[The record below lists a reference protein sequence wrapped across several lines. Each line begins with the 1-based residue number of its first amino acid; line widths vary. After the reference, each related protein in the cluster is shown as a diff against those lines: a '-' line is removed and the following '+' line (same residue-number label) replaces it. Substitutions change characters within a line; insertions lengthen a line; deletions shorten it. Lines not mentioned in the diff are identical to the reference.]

1 MLCSEDEAAVDDD
14 EGALSSSSMSDIE
27 SYTNPSR
34 RRAHSRTRASSKL
47 SLHSLT
53 NGQRHQRRRLR
64 HRLTCSTST
73 CTAESA
79 RSPSSS
85 PPHALEPA
93 RRSGL
98 MMVPEARVYSSDG
111 GSEEENN
118 PTDAVGV
125 GVGVRK
131 ADAEA
136 DADAEAKENRRP
148 AVRVAAATARAEA
161 SSRQRKHANMDERAK
176 LHAILAQ
183 LRQQRAA
190 RQQEREMAQATAAHD
205 THLAPEPSDENTQKL
220 STVANPRSQNN
231 STDGTSH
238 STGAPS
244 AGGLL
249 FGSRALFSSGGAVF
263 GTLSTATQSQSA
275 AAVVARP
282 PAISKSRLEPLSRLR
297 PSPGAESLKT
307 HASLMPTAT
316 ATATVAAVVAPVAAV
331 ASAAALVVAPHPPP
345 SASFKNI
352 RRTPRI
358 QSQSPHPIAAGAVA
372 ATAPLHVVQS
382 PVMQSPLEPIIPV
395 AAKTGR
401 LILSPIHHTP
411 EEDLHPI
418 QMPMPM
424 RESSRAHLQSV
435 KPLNPLSVQPPISK
449 SRTIA
454 NTPPV
459 HLEEPAEQSNA
470 TPPPSKLLG
479 AGVRQLSMEPNT
491 SSLKTLLESNTQ
503 FIASALRRGQRTL
516 EPLGVTRLSSTLP
529 SQKTTANAT
538 VGESRT
544 GGSNRATGA
553 GVGAAGEERAEVAAA
568 AITFPPPR
576 LKSAA
581 RRLPPLPLV
590 AMAEQMRT
598 ARKSAARSGRAPRG
612 ALRASHPRCFH
623 CGKRTGPATGFV
635 CRYACLV
642 DTKHRSLSARELAT
656 HMPFSSPIVLVRA
669 HNRSFVHNLWTCS
682 QMWEQ
687 LLRDASLRRGARVS
701 VRLQSRGP
709 PRDRALQPDR
719 DCTEAAQNMNMKT
732 NMNTNTIRWLR
743 TVRSDWREPVLS
755 TACPASLQPFRAVTS
770 ST

>member
-1 MLCSEDEAAVDDD
+1 MDDD

-34 RRAHSRTRASSKL
+34 RRAHSRARASSKL

-53 NGQRHQRRRLR
+53 NANGQRHQRHRHRLR
-64 HRLTCSTST
+64 HQLTCSTST

-85 PPHALEPA
+85 PPQALEPV

-111 GSEEENN
+111 GSEEESNN
-118 PTDAVGV
+118 NLTDGV
-125 GVGVRK
+125 GVQK
-131 ADAEA
+131 
-136 DADAEAKENRRP
+136 ADAEAKENRSPAVHAAAAVSTVRP
-148 AVRVAAATARAEA
+148 AAEA
-161 SSRQRKHANMDERAK
+161 SSRQRKHANANMGERAK
-176 LHAILAQ
+176 LHALLAQ
-183 LRQQRAA
+183 IRQHRAA
-190 RQQEREMAQATAAHD
+190 RQLEREMAQVSAALD
-205 THLAPEPSDENTQKL
+205 THLAPEASASDENTQKL

-238 STGAPS
+238 STAAPS
-244 AGGLL
+244 AGDGGLL
-249 FGSRALFSSGGAVF
+249 FGNRALLSSGGAVF
-263 GTLSTATQSQSA
+263 GTLSTASQSQPQPA

-282 PAISKSRLEPLSRLR
+282 PQIPVSKSRLEPLRGLPSSRSR
-297 PSPGAESLKT
+297 PPPGAESLKT
-307 HASLMPTAT
+307 HANLMESAT
-316 ATATVAAVVAPVAAV
+316 VVAPVAA
-331 ASAAALVVAPHPPP
+331 AAAASVVTPHPPP
-345 SASFKNI
+345 SETFKDF

-358 QSQSPHPIAAGAVA
+358 QSQSPHPIAGAA
-372 ATAPLHVVQS
+372 AAPLVQS

-395 AAKTGR
+395 AAKTSR
-401 LILSPIHHTP
+401 LVLAPIHHTF

-418 QMPMPM
+418 QMSMPMPIPM
-424 RESSRAHLQSV
+424 RESSRAHQQPV

-459 HLEEPAEQSNA
+459 HLEEPTEPSNA

-479 AGVRQLSMEPNT
+479 AAARQFSMEPNT

-503 FIASALRRGQRTL
+503 LIRSALRS
-516 EPLGVTRLSSTLP
+516 RLSSTLP
-529 SQKTTANAT
+529 SQKTPAAGANAANGGT
-538 VGESRT
+538 ES
-544 GGSNRATGA
+544 GA
-553 GVGAAGEERAEVAAA
+553 GMGAGDEERAEVAAA

-612 ALRASHPRCFH
+612 ALRAAHPRCFH

-635 CRYACLV
+635 CR
-642 DTKHRSLSARELAT
+642 
-656 HMPFSSPIVLVRA
+656 
-669 HNRSFVHNLWTCS
+669 
-682 QMWEQ
+682 
-687 LLRDASLRRGARVS
+687 
-701 VRLQSRGP
+701 
-709 PRDRALQPDR
+709 
-719 DCTEAAQNMNMKT
+719 
-732 NMNTNTIRWLR
+732 
-743 TVRSDWREPVLS
+743 
-755 TACPASLQPFRAVTS
+755 
-770 ST
+770 